1 MKFIRIITCLFLL
14 GLVAVSCNKD
24 VLEPIDVAADALSAE
39 AARAALSE
47 AERAF
52 FDFDFAALNH
62 AALANDPVGREGSLW
77 VDKALEHILL
87 QNHEHRFVP
96 DLIGRTGYP
105 LWSRAMQVD
114 VAAAPQGKALL
125 IPFAK
130 LDEAFTRAVLLVF
143 FESVDSEPGFI
154 LADKTLLLELIP
166 DVPEASMPF
175 ALFFGNVMAHF
186 DSRLFAHKNQP
197 LLEWLD
203 GQGEE
208 DVLAGGLGIEYR
220 CTVSVSFD
228 VCRPPN
234 IPFAPGGEEV
244 SFRNCPEG
252 HVLQSV
258 GISFPCGGSLS
269 FFFPQGGGPGPSGGV
284 GSSPWWGPSN
294 LEGGTSQGGSS
305 SYGPA
310 FGSEALSID
319 AFPQFQILNDLLTVC
334 ALAGETHE
342 PGAPNDPAVEDLC
355 NSLAALMGNS
365 ALGGAEIAWLLSYD
379 LQRFG
384 AVASWL
390 ANGSSALAD
399 ETARAYI
406 RFLQNGGEMAF
417 KKFTGLYKTVSSL
430 AAVLGLDWDR
440 VLFLLENE
448 DLALGIDQSLED
460 ANTTQ
465 LQTEID
471 AAIISAKIITDLSM
485 TERLEGPFDSQYDAV
500 ISQYAN
506 QFPEIYE
513 EESYGIWPIA
523 LHLILRYHAREEA
536 FFIRQERIQLGLPE
550 WPSWKVWNEAYKRVY
565 KADLH
570 TGLDILGL
578 FPVLGE
584 PADLVNGILYVIEG
598 DGENAALSFASM
610 LPVAG
615 WAATG
620 AKYAT
625 ILVSVGN
632 KTYRFRNYVD
642 AAGNI
647 TFSHKG
653 RLREILDMGPAA
665 SDFRQAHHIVPEALW
680 NNQLVQKAA
689 KSRDGGSVFQ
699 MNGPHNGVPVSNMYH
714 NGPHQQY
721 SEAIQAELNRWHGL
735 YSGVSPEVASQKLRQ
750 WQQALKDQIANSS
763 EHINSIVPPLIP
775 NP

>member
-1 MKFIRIITCLFLL
+1 MFLL

-154 LADKTLLLELIP
+154 LADKSLLLELIP

-234 IPFAPGGEEV
+234 IPFAPGGEEA

-294 LEGGTSQGGSS
+294 LGGGTSQGGSS
-305 SYGPA
+305 PYVPA
-310 FGSEALSID
+310 FGSEAISID
-319 AFPQFQILNDLLTVC
+319 GFPQFQILNDLLTVC

-448 DLALGIDQSLED
+448 DLAEEMADFLEEYEGSEESITSASFVFETMFQGEFDGPYGASFDQIV
-460 ANTTQ
+460 A
-465 LQTEID
+465 
-471 AAIISAKIITDLSM
+471 
-485 TERLEGPFDSQYDAV
+485 QYDAIASNPIIGMLV
-500 ISQYAN
+500 AMEAAMLRVQYPDASDFWISATALKNVLLEELHLTLDITGFIPGIGEFADLTNGAIYTLEGDWFNATLSYAA
-506 QFPEIYE
+506 
-513 EESYGIWPIA
+513 SVPIA
-523 LHLILRYHAREEA
+523 
-536 FFIRQERIQLGLPE
+536 
-550 WPSWKVWNEAYKRVY
+550 
-565 KADLH
+565 
-570 TGLDILGL
+570 
-578 FPVLGE
+578 
-584 PADLVNGILYVIEG
+584 
-598 DGENAALSFASM
+598 
-610 LPVAG
+610 G
-615 WAATG
+615 WYATG
-620 AKYAT
+620 AKWANKAIIGASGRT
-625 ILVSVGN
+625 ITL
-632 KTYRFRNYVD
+632 KYVIID
-642 AAGNI
+642 QSTNLIKFGDR
-647 TFSHKG
+647 KQ
-653 RLREILDMGPAA
+653 LRTVLRTPSGE
-665 SDFRQAHHIVPEALW
+665 QAHHIVPW
-680 NNQLVQKAA
+680 GKTDHPVIQKAA
-689 KSRDGGSVFQ
+689 SVGSDKAFHPNEVFNGISLPESRHLGS
-699 MNGPHNGVPVSNMYH
+699 HSNYD
-714 NGPHQQY
+714 NLITQRLEEWRLIYYNNATP
-721 SEAIQAELNRWHGL
+721 EQAAN
-735 YSGVSPEVASQKLRQ
+735 SIRQ
-750 WQQALKDQIANSS
+750 WLQTLKSQIQTSTA
-763 EHINSIVPPLIP
+763 HINNIVPPSIP
-775 NP
+775 FVP